1 MDPCYEPAK
10 ESHRSM
16 SPLQTCRCL
25 ESFQGGGE
33 IISIKRAIV
42 ETRPRGPEKA
52 MTPEPS
58 GRGTL
63 AEVGEGVLL
72 GMGWQEQGLEGL
84 AAVRL
89 RSTLPG
95 VLRGLKGSLWAMGS
109 MGKLLRK

>member
-1 MDPCYEPAK
+1 M
-10 ESHRSM
+10 
-16 SPLQTCRCL
+16 
-25 ESFQGGGE
+25 
-33 IISIKRAIV
+33 
-42 ETRPRGPEKA
+42 
-52 MTPEPS
+52 
-58 GRGTL
+58 

-95 VLRGLKGSLWAMGS
+95 VLRGLKGSLRAMGS